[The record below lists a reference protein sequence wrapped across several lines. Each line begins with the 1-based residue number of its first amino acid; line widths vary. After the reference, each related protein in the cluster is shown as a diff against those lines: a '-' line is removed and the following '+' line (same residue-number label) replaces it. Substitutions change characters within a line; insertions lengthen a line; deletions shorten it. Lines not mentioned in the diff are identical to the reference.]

1 LAAKAAMVDLVDLA
15 ATVDSED
22 LAAKAAMVDLVDLED

>member
-1 LAAKAAMVDLVDLA
+1 LVDLVDLA

-22 LAAKAAMVDLVDLED
+22 LAAKAAMVDLVDLAATVDSED